1 MVPNHGRDY
10 WRVQSL
16 SGHKDL
22 TATAVYV
29 EELSLEEKK
38 QLLDGF

>member
-10 WRVQSL
+10 WRVQSPG
-16 SGHKDL
+16 GHNDL
-22 TATAVYV
+22 RATAVYV